1 MNGIHHDCNITACWI
16 FHAGRDFHP
25 AGCQSVLLVLHGSC
39 PDRHVG
45 EQIIQ
50 VFVVF
55 RIKHLIRAGQT
66 GVPDYPHMKFPCCNN
81 AFEQIRP
88 APGIRLVQ
96 KTLVAVSG
104 CTRFIGIHARD
115 DKKVVF
121 HFFLDAG
128 ETRQIIHHTDLI
140 VGRTRSDDQQALLA
154 FAGKNIPDLLIPFF
168 FDPAH
173 IFGQREKILD
183 LHWNRQFPFKI
194 HIHKK
199 TSIK

>member
-1 MNGIHHDCNITACWI
+1 MLEANALISPNG
-16 FHAGRDFHP
+16 
-25 AGCQSVLLVLHGSC
+25 L
-39 PDRHVG
+39 
-45 EQIIQ
+45 
-50 VFVVF
+50 
-55 RIKHLIRAGQT
+55 
-66 GVPDYPHMKFPCCNN
+66 
-81 AFEQIRP
+81 
-88 APGIRLVQ
+88 
-96 KTLVAVSG
+96 AVSDV
-104 CTRFIGIHARD
+104 CCCMLE
-115 DKKVVF
+115 DKADRSKRRLENLRYFERVRYY
-121 HFFLDAG
+121 LEKTDAG